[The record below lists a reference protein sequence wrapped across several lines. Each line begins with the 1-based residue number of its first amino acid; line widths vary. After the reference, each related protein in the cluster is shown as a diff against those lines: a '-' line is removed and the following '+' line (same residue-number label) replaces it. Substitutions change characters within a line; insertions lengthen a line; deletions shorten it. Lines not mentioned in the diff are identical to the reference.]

1 MAEVSKLKIPKKR
14 AKSDQKTIHELIE
27 KKAYE
32 IYGKRGGEHGKDL
45 DDWFEAEKM
54 VKGKKKT

>member
-1 MAEVSKLKIPKKR
+1 METVSKLKIPKKR
-14 AKSDQKTIHELIE
+14 AKLDQKTIHELIE

-32 IYGKRGGEHGKDL
+32 ICGKRGGEDGKDL